1 MKYKVLR
8 CYNSSIKRVIFYL
21 IHNCWGKIKMTCS
34 KCNTNSKSI
43 PSIANST
50 YYCCNCEKET
60 ILKNVAIDSIL
71 VQLTNSLK
79 LTHNAYLKIE
89 LIKKESKLDLVINN
103 IVVKSINFNYTFSKT
118 DIYYLE
124 STISYLIEDNCNIEN
139 TKIDVLICA

>member
-1 MKYKVLR
+1 
-8 CYNSSIKRVIFYL
+8 
-21 IHNCWGKIKMTCS
+21 MTCS

-43 PSIANST
+43 ASIAKST
-50 YYCCNCEKET
+50 YYCCDCEKET
-60 ILKNVAIDSIL
+60 VLKNVAIDSIL
-71 VQLTNSLK
+71 VQLTKSLK

-89 LIKKESKLDLVINN
+89 LVKKESELDLVINN
-103 IVVKSINFNYTFSKT
+103 IVVKSINFNYSFSKT